1 MKKFF
6 IVIITSLAVLGSCGR
21 DIIESEK
28 ETDDVTGTAIAFNLT
43 ANHPDATKSVK
54 SGWEDGD
61 AIFVF
66 FNNVA
71 APCYLK
77 MSYNGR
83 TWTSAEMNGST
94 VTVGALGLKN
104 GDRGSMRAVFLP
116 FGSDATVSASGTDF
130 VFNKTWYAYYLT
142 ATLDYIVA
150 DNTVSGAFNMTIP
163 DDYVQFFVEDAS
175 AADEAYMLGCDAVI
189 PTGVASVS
197 ADGTITETNDKTPAD
212 DMPGYAYN
220 EGYLFSGKINGSYS
234 STRWDGS
241 SAVEAHAYYFA
252 KTKVGDGTRH
262 DYFVSDKTLT
272 RHSAIKLPAN
282 DDIYSTVNTGKWV
295 PVGSGIAVR
304 LFQVT
309 GSGSS
314 ETFSPLGKWYTC
326 NYGQSVPEAPGTLYT
341 FDAATALG
349 VTLPTKNQIEDIYNN
364 CTETWLTVHGIQ
376 GAVIKA
382 GQGFLFLPAQEI
394 AGGDYWS
401 STELGDQA
409 YHFYFHGSFGHDMN
423 VQDRTRSC
431 AVRPI
436 QSNLRGGLD
445 IIDGYDPN
453 NGFPIRVTAD
463 SGNSNECVSAYT
475 VLWENI
481 DDPYDT
487 GNEKIT
493 IQNPTQPYTGTYYW
507 KPDWLADNSLRE
519 NIKYR
524 FSVILENE
532 YERVLIDDPQTM
544 DFVKVHYNPN
554 PGAWTAANK
563 PQVSWPS
570 QALTELDFPA
580 GDFLDSYMDV
590 SNCYFQM
597 RGNTPNST
605 NDLGLDNLFTIGPVS
620 NIEWNGGAIFM
631 YYPAHDTGT
640 GFDKLQIFLR
650 GNETNRVQ
658 PCELSADVLWF
669 CLKKDLS
676 ENRGVLLIS
685 NGDGYSR
692 EPDWTDDIRGNGVV
706 NSQSTINKLND
717 LMARNTLYIGST
729 ESAHRS
735 RAKYLYIRVVRKH

>member
-1 MKKFF
+1 MKKYMIWI
-6 IVIITSLAVLGSCGR
+6 IVTMIALVSCER
-21 DIIESEK
+21 ENIEPAKDSGGP
-28 ETDDVTGTAIAFNLT
+28 TVASIAFNLT
-43 ANHPDATKSVK
+43 ANHPDATKATK
-54 SGWEDGD
+54 GGWEDGD

-66 FNNVA
+66 LNNVA
-71 APCYLK
+71 APKFLK
-77 MSYNGR
+77 MSYDGT
-83 TWTSAEMNGST
+83 TWSSAEMDGST
-94 VTVGALGLKN
+94 VTAGALDLKN
-104 GDRGSMRAVFLP
+104 GDTGTMRAVFLP

-142 ATLDYIVA
+142 ATLDYTVVN
-150 DNTVSGAFNMTIP
+150 NTVSGAFNMTIP
-163 DDYVQFFVEDAS
+163 DGYVQFFVEDA
-175 AADEAYMLGCDAVI
+175 AATDEAYTLGCDAVI
-189 PTGVASVS
+189 PTGVAS
-197 ADGTITETNDKTPAD
+197 ITAAGDVIETSNKTAAD
-212 DMPGYAYN
+212 DMPGYAYSG
-220 EGYLFSGKINGSYS
+220 GYLFSGKINGSYS

-241 SAVEAHAYYFA
+241 STVEAHTYYFA

-272 RHSAIKLPAN
+272 SHSAIKLPAN

-295 PVGSGIAVR
+295 PVGSGIAVQ

-314 ETFSPLGKWYTC
+314 ETFSPLSKWYTC
-326 NYGQSVPEAPGTLYT
+326 NFGQSVPEAPGTLYT
-341 FDAATALG
+341 FDAATALD
-349 VTLPTKNQIEDIYNN
+349 VALPTKNQIEDIYNN
-364 CTETWLTVHGIQ
+364 CTETFLTVHGIQ

-382 GQGFLFLPAQEI
+382 SQGFLFLPAQEI
-394 AGGDYWS
+394 AGGDYWT
-401 STELGDQA
+401 STELGTQV
-409 YHFYFHGSFGHDMN
+409 YHFYFNGSFGHEIN
-423 VQDRTRSC
+423 VQDRTLSC

-445 IIDGYDPN
+445 IIDGYDPGY
-453 NGFPIRVTAD
+453 GFPIRVTAD
-463 SGNSNECVSAYT
+463 SGNPSECVSAYT
-475 VLWENI
+475 VHWENI
-481 DDPYDT
+481 DDPGDS

-493 IQNPTQPYTGTYYW
+493 IQNPTQPFAEIYYW
-507 KPDWLADNSLRE
+507 KPDWLDDNSLRE

-544 DFVKVHYNPN
+544 EFVKVHYDPN

-640 GFDKLQIFLR
+640 GFDKLQISLR